1 MNSDKYLSEFMPIW
15 KRITKDNKP
24 SEGVKMLLRTS
35 YGSAVVGQYY
45 PAGEFTHYCGLPKLS
60 DEEKEWLKTTAR

>member
-1 MNSDKYLSEFMPIW
+1 MNSDKYLSELMPVW

-24 SEGVKMLLRTS
+24 SEGVKMLLRTA
-35 YGSAVVGQYY
+35 YGYAVVGQYY
-45 PAGEFTHYCGLPKLS
+45 PAGEFTHFCGLPKLS